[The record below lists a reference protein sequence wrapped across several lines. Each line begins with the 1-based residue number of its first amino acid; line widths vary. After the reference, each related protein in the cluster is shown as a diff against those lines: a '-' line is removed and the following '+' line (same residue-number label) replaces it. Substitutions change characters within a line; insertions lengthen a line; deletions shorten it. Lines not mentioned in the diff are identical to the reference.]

1 MVLKIQETEDPG
13 DDHAVHAGP
22 GWIGETG
29 VVTEDVI
36 LQRKAAED
44 EEDVAASLGVVGG
57 LEVQNDWNQV
67 LDVLD
72 SGSLAV

>member
-1 MVLKIQETEDPG
+1 M
-13 DDHAVHAGP
+13 
-22 GWIGETG
+22 
-29 VVTEDVI
+29 I
-36 LQRKAAED
+36 LQREAAED
-44 EEDVAASLGVVGG
+44 EEDVAAPLGVVGG